1 MRAFTR
7 GVRSKKHITN
17 DQEKTG
23 LSFAYCSLC
32 LVSLVS
38 FYERLIVDRDEVFD
52 AVVRCADFTATST
65 KLLNGVLGCNRV
77 VW

>member
-1 MRAFTR
+1 VRAFTR
-7 GVRSKKHITN
+7 GVRSKKHITYGSRRP
-17 DQEKTG
+17 D
-23 LSFAYCSLC
+23 LLLRFIC

-52 AVVRCADFTATST
+52 AVVRFADFTATSA
-65 KLLNGVLGCNRV
+65 KLRNGVLGCNCV